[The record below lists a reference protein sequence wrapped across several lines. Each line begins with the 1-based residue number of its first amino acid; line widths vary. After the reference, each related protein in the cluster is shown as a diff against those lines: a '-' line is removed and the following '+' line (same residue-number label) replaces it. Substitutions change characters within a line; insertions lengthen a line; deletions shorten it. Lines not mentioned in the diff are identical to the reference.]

1 MATYFMFGKYSSEG
15 IKGISAKRTKEAS
28 KIVESLGGKVGAI
41 YALLGER
48 DLVFIVDL
56 PGTKEAMKAAV
67 SLSKLTGIAF
77 CTNPAVP
84 VADFDK
90 ILS

>member
-1 MATYFMFGKYSSEG
+1 MAMYFMFGKYSSEG

-28 KIVESLGGKVGAI
+28 RIVEELGGKVSSI

-56 PGTKEAMKAAV
+56 PGTKEAMKAAIA
-67 SLSKLTGIAF
+67 LSKLTGIAF
-77 CTNPAVP
+77 CTSPALP

-90 ILS
+90 ILL